1 MVFTIVAYFPLK
13 KKQKQTVLK
22 KQVILIAFTREKVA
36 YRIYGVSK
44 VYFII
49 F

>member
-1 MVFTIVAYFPLK
+1 MVFTIVAYFPFKK
-13 KKQKQTVLK
+13 KKQIVLK
-22 KQVILIAFTREKVA
+22 KQVILIEFTREGVV